1 MTTHERILE
10 LIYQAIA
17 DTNRSLEPER
27 ALQAR
32 PDALLIGDGALDSV
46 VFLNLMVAIE
56 EAVER
61 VFGKAVSVTEAALI
75 GDLSDLLTVGEL
87 ARRIERLLQPVP
99 VL

>member
-1 MTTHERILE
+1 M
-10 LIYQAIA
+10 
-17 DTNRSLEPER
+17 
-27 ALQAR
+27 
-32 PDALLIGDGALDSV
+32 IGDGALDSV